1 MAKKELCQQRLNA
14 SRVPTLNIFCCP
26 IIVSLNCEP
35 EQDRLT
41 PSAPPPYDAPA
52 LHYEL

>member
-1 MAKKELCQQRLNA
+1 MLRKDA
-14 SRVPTLNIFCCP
+14 SRAPTLNIFCCP
-26 IIVSLNCEP
+26 IRVSLNREP

-52 LHYEL
+52 SHYEFGT